1 MRIIIAGGTGF
12 IGQALVDYF
21 FKKNHELIIIGRDK
35 EKIKNLYQGKNRVY
49 ALSWD
54 EFFEQKKDTILTSDL
69 IINLAGAN
77 IAQKRWTK
85 KRKHEII
92 ASRVQT
98 TKALAETCALFGSN
112 SPPLFNASAVGIY
125 GLQKP
130 IAGHPLIPFKESDP
144 IDFEVA
150 TDFVSEITH
159 AWEKA
164 THIARDHHVRVVNM
178 RFALVL
184 DKKGLLAKLYP
195 SYILGLGGP
204 IGSGNQPF
212 AFIALSDLVE
222 AIEFL
227 INKPEIKGPVNM
239 VAPQSISQSEFAH
252 TYAKV
257 LHRPSF
263 LWTPG
268 FLLKLIFGKMAE
280 ELLINGQYAYPEVLL
295 SNGFIFNYPTIESTL
310 QHIYRQ

>member
-21 FKKNHELIIIGRDK
+21 LRKNHEMVVIGRDK
-35 EKIKNLYQGKNRVY
+35 EKIKNLYLGKNRVY
-49 ALSWD
+49 ALTWD
-54 EFFEQKKDTILTSDL
+54 EFLEQKKDTVLTSDL

-85 KRKHEII
+85 HRKQEII
-92 ASRVQT
+92 ESRVQT
-98 TKALAETCALFGSN
+98 TKILAETCALFGAN

-130 IAGHPLIPFKESDP
+130 IANQTRTPFKESDS
-144 IDFEVA
+144 IDFEAA

-159 AWEKA
+159 AWEQA
-164 THIARDHHVRVVNM
+164 THSASEHHVRVINM

-184 DKKGLLAKLYP
+184 DKKGLLAKLFP
-195 SYILGLGGP
+195 SYFLGLGGP

-212 AFIALSDLVE
+212 AFIALDDLIA

-239 VAPQSISQSEFAH
+239 VAPQSITQSEFAQA
-252 TYAKV
+252 YAKA
-257 LHRPSF
+257 LHRPAI
-263 LWTPG
+263 LRTPN

-295 SNGFIFNYPTIESTL
+295 SHGFTFKYPTIDATL
-310 QHIYRQ
+310 QHIYR